1 MTAST
6 EAPALESP
14 AGRPCDADWRA
25 AAARVQ
31 EAGMP
36 SGRTVVSCAAPR
48 GVGGLG
54 RHLDEILAALARTGQ
69 QAACICTSEGERP
82 RPRANALSRAL
93 GALPVPVSPG
103 VRARVFASEFDAD
116 AVRRLPAAEH
126 LIAFNSQALW
136 QLRAA
141 RRKRYR
147 SLALVAANPHIHT
160 LIRQHAR
167 AHRQYPLEGSW
178 AAHLLARNLAEYD
191 RAERIYIS
199 SKYIRES
206 FLEHGFDEQRLC
218 DFPLTP
224 DPRYAPRTRERPGA
238 GGRFEIVYVGSL
250 TVHKGVPLLIDAVRR
265 LPHRDLRLTLIG
277 GWATRGMRRFVQ
289 YACAGDQR
297 ISARPGDPLA
307 HLQTAS
313 LAVHPAF
320 EDGFAYAPAEALA
333 SGVPVIVSQD
343 TGMKELIDS
352 PTRGLVVP
360 TGDLG
365 SLTEAIDA
373 AYRGEMLVG

>member
-6 EAPALESP
+6 EAPASDSP
-14 AGRPCDADWRA
+14 AGRPCDANWRA
-25 AAARVQ
+25 RAALVQ

-36 SGRTVVSCAAPR
+36 SGHAVVSCAAPR

-54 RHLDEILAALARTGQ
+54 RHLDEILGTLARVGE
-69 QAACICTSEGERP
+69 QATCICTSGDERSRP
-82 RPRANALSRAL
+82 RFTGVSRAL

-103 VRARVFASEFDAD
+103 MRARVFASEFDAD
-116 AVRRLPAAEH
+116 ATSRLPHAEH

-136 QLRAA
+136 QMRAA

-167 AHRQYPLEGSW
+167 AHAQYPLEGSW
-178 AAHLLARNLAEYD
+178 AAHLIARNLAEYD

-206 FLEHGFDEQRLC
+206 FLEHGLAAERLC

-224 DPRYAPRTRERPGA
+224 DPRFTPREQAPA
-238 GGRFEIVYVGSL
+238 AGRFEIVYVGSL
-250 TVHKGVPLLIDAVRR
+250 TVHKGVPLLVDAVRR
-265 LPHRDLRLTLIG
+265 LAHRDLRLTLVG
-277 GWATRGMRRFVQ
+277 GWATRGMRRFIQ
-289 YACAGDQR
+289 YACAGDPR
-297 ISARPGDPLA
+297 IGARPGDPLA
-307 HLQTAS
+307 HLRRAS

-333 SGVPVIVSQD
+333 SGVPVIVSED

-352 PTRGLVVP
+352 AGRGLVVP

-365 SLTEAIDA
+365 ALTEAIDA
-373 AYRGEMLVG
+373 AYKGEILVG